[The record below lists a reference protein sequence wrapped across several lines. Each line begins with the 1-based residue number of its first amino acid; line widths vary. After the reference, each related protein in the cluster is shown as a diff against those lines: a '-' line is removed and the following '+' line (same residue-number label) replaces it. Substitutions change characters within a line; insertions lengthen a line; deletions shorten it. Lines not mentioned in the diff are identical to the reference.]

1 MEAFIVSVT
10 EKVAAEQ
17 NTGTKYWGQHGE
29 DSKQGG
35 KERRRKKKK
44 KKMTVLANLKL
55 SFLLQEKTLQ
65 HVLAN
70 LPRIASQHR

>member
-1 MEAFIVSVT
+1 MVRTVSRE
-10 EKVAAEQ
+10 EKREE
-17 NTGTKYWGQHGE
+17 G
-29 DSKQGG
+29 
-35 KERRRKKKK
+35 KKKK

-70 LPRIASQHR
+70 LPRIASQHRQEG